1 MKKIIIVLILFFTV
15 TSSSFASSFDA
26 FNSML
31 NAAPTDAVAEQL
43 LNNLSSDMGSLMLGG
58 NIGVSASLGLSK
70 IRFNLKVSGTQMG
83 SEIMRAS
90 DSELLYMPIIHAE
103 FGLPYRIDLIG
114 RYGFGYDSNIYG
126 LGARYGLYE
135 SQLIVIPSVSVQGLY
150 SMMATRSNG
159 NDFDANNISL
169 STVATF
175 DQLPFVMPYAG
186 IGWSKTSLT
195 PKSSNRQNITGTNTT
210 MGYTLGMAASILMIN
225 ADVSVTWYDMI
236 PNYTLSISAGF

>member
-1 MKKIIIVLILFFTV
+1 
-15 TSSSFASSFDA
+15 
-26 FNSML
+26 
-31 NAAPTDAVAEQL
+31 
-43 LNNLSSDMGSLMLGG
+43 
-58 NIGVSASLGLSK
+58 
-70 IRFNLKVSGTQMG
+70 
-83 SEIMRAS
+83 
-90 DSELLYMPIIHAE
+90 MPIIHAE

-150 SMMATRSNG
+150 SMMSTRSNG

-186 IGWSKTSLT
+186 IGWSKTALT
-195 PKSSNRQNITGTNTT
+195 PKSSNRQNITGTDTT